1 VTVTAMLSSTTGFAG
16 MCSRIAFS
24 RRILNRKIG
33 EFGKRGMELSPIFP
47 AFLLNP
53 AWPPLVTAPPRYGD
67 GIGNREGCEGTRSLK
82 CFPVLDLTGPTFAS
96 ARLSS

>member
-1 VTVTAMLSSTTGFAG
+1 MD
-16 MCSRIAFS
+16 
-24 RRILNRKIG
+24 
-33 EFGKRGMELSPIFP
+33 LSPIFP

-53 AWPPLVTAPPRYGD
+53 AWPPLVTAPPRYGNV
-67 GIGNREGCEGTRSLK
+67 IGNREGREGTRSLQ